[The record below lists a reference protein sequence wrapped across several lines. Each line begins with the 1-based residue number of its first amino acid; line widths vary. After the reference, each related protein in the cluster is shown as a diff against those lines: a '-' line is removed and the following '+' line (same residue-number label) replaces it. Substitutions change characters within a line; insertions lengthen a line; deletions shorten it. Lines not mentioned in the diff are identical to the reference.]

1 MKRALSIIVLALFL
15 VTMLPI
21 NAFAAENFSGN
32 RNVTTVCPWEN
43 LSTRG
48 TSSPTT
54 AWNVVSQGPF
64 EFQGKAS
71 YSRLYLNRLLYG
83 DQYFK
88 ATITNRSSTNALVVN
103 PHDSVNLSPYTIPA
117 GTVNHEKSFMLASG
131 KTYFCLSFEAPS
143 DFQGQVAQ
151 EIFQ

>member
-1 MKRALSIIVLALFL
+1 MKRTLSIIVLALFL

-54 AWNVVSQGPF
+54 AWNVATQGAL
-64 EFQGKAS
+64 EFHGKAS
-71 YSRLYLNRLLYG
+71 YSRLYLDRLLYG
-83 DQYFK
+83 SQYFK
-88 ATITNRSSTNALVVN
+88 ATITNRSSTNALIVN

-117 GTVNHEKSFMLASG
+117 GTIGHERTFMLASG

-143 DFQGQVAQ
+143 DFAGQVEEYIYQ
-151 EIFQ
+151 